1 MLSKKMEEALNAQIV
16 MEGYASSYYLSAASF
31 CDHKGLAGIAS
42 FLYAHADEER
52 MHMMKMFHYVNDCG
66 GHAQAPALEQ
76 PPLQFGSV
84 LELFEAIL
92 AHEQKVTASINNLV
106 DISLQEKDYGT
117 NQFLQWFVMEQHE
130 EETLFRGV
138 IDKIKLLGNDPKANY
153 YIDKELGG
161 MHTESAGGEA

>member
-1 MLSKKMEEALNAQIV
+1 MEEALNAQIV

-76 PPLQFGSV
+76 PPCSSV
-84 LELFEAIL
+84 P
-92 AHEQKVTASINNLV
+92 
-106 DISLQEKDYGT
+106 Y
-117 NQFLQWFVMEQHE
+117 W
-130 EETLFRGV
+130 
-138 IDKIKLLGNDPKANY
+138 NY
-153 YIDKELGG
+153 SRPSRHMSKK
-161 MHTESAGGEA
+161 

>member
-1 MLSKKMEEALNAQIV
+1 MLSKTLEKALNDQVAMEASASYVYLAMASWMENEGFEGTAQ
-16 MEGYASSYYLSAASF
+16 
-31 CDHKGLAGIAS
+31 
-42 FLYAHADEER
+42 FLYAQSDEER

-66 GHAQAPALEQ
+66 GHAQAPALQQ
-76 PPLQFGSV
+76 PPLTFGSV

-92 AHEQKVTASINNLV
+92 AHEQKVTAAINNLV

-153 YIDKELGG
+153 YIDKELGSMPSEG
-161 MHTESAGGEA
+161 AATEA